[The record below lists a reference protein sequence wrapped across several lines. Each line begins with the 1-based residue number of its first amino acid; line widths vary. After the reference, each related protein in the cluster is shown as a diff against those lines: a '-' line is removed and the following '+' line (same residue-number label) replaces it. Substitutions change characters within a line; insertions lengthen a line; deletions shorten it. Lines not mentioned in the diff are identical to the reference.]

1 MKTYFT
7 AISIGKWNV
16 LLVEIRRTRSNE
28 DLIIQKSVMGL
39 PFVISYDK
47 YTGNIK
53 FVKISLK
60 TKV

>member
-1 MKTYFT
+1 M
-7 AISIGKWNV
+7 
-16 LLVEIRRTRSNE
+16 LLVKIGRTKYHESA
-28 DLIIQKSVMGL
+28 IIQKSVMGL
-39 PFVISYDK
+39 PFGILYAK